1 VHTRI
6 SIPDS
11 EPIARESISNSKDV
25 FAENTQ
31 MNTNTKMK
39 LNKMLDE
46 KTLMTQQRVNG
57 FLLKTVKKIK

>member
-1 VHTRI
+1 
-6 SIPDS
+6 
-11 EPIARESISNSKDV
+11 
-25 FAENTQ
+25 
-31 MNTNTKMK
+31 MNTNTKIK

>member
-1 VHTRI
+1 
-6 SIPDS
+6 
-11 EPIARESISNSKDV
+11 
-25 FAENTQ
+25 

>member
-1 VHTRI
+1 MHTRI

-11 EPIARESISNSKDV
+11 GPIARESISNSKDV

-57 FLLKTVKKIK
+57 FLLKTLKKIK